1 MTKSKPIQERYRWEA
16 EKTNGEIITTGGDL
30 TACVRVSFIP
40 EVIGLPRHDLTG
52 VRLVRRFG
60 RGFLRVMGNKANEY
74 VHCALCRGFRFYLR
88 SSDGTVLITP
98 VDYEL
103 YL

>member
-40 EVIGLPRHDLTG
+40 EVIGSRKRQLQHMALTFKYIG
-52 VRLVRRFG
+52 QLI
-60 RGFLRVMGNKANEY
+60 
-74 VHCALCRGFRFYLR
+74 ALQYLHHQQAHAC
-88 SSDGTVLITP
+88 G
-98 VDYEL
+98 E
-103 YL
+103 